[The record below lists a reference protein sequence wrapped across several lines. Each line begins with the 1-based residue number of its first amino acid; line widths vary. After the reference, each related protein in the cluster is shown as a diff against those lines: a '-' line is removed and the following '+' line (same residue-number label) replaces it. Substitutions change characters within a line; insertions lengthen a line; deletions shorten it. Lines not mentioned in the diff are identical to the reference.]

1 MSEEISVDVL
11 VRAMTKAVRVVLREE
26 LEKDNKRV
34 TQAVLK
40 LALEDLGV
48 KKGSGEK
55 RVISVG
61 KG

>member
-26 LEKDNKRV
+26 LENDNKRV

>member
-26 LEKDNKRV
+26 LENDNTRV

>member
-26 LEKDNKRV
+26 LEKDNTRV

>member
-1 MSEEISVDVL
+1 MSEEISFDVL
-11 VRAMTKAVRVVLREE
+11 VRAMTKAERVVLREE
-26 LEKDNKRV
+26 LENDNKRV